1 MKLFNENTPLLMVP
15 DFDDLEILPYKPNN
29 KPMLPDG
36 GCFWPKPIKPLL
48 QLVSRPETF
57 EWKDEKKPIYWIT
70 C

>member
-1 MKLFNENTPLLMVP
+1 
-15 DFDDLEILPYKPNN
+15 
-29 KPMLPDG
+29 MLPDG